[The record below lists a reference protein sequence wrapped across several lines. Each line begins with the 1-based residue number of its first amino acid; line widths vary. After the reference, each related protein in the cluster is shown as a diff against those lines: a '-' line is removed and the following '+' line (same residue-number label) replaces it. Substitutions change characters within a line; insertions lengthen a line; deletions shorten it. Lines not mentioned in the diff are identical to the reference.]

1 MKAYV
6 NVLKYEL
13 KTMLKDP
20 MSIFL
25 LLYPFIML
33 FFAGYLIP
41 MILKQV
47 STPTSQAS
55 ALTMLIAFIV
65 LLSAGG
71 FVTGGLLGFSFLDN
85 RDENTFLAIA
95 VSPLSIRGYTIF
107 KTLYTFVISFIGNVV
122 MLGGLVLFAQEAY
135 TITYQTITIG
145 LLANLTVW
153 HVLSF
158 SFVAS
163 MVVPFVAMIIVVIAK
178 NKIEGFAF
186 LKASG
191 LFIMIPAL
199 MLLDVF
205 QDGKQY
211 ILGVI
216 PTFWPTK
223 ALLNVA
229 LGTSHPQDLT
239 YFWYLLIGTIYPLV
253 LSGLAFMIFD
263 RKVLEK

>member
-1 MKAYV
+1 MKLYL

-13 KTMLKDP
+13 KTFLKDP

-25 LLYPFIML
+25 LLYPVIML

-41 MILKQV
+41 AILARVTTPDSDV
-47 STPTSQAS
+47 SAYT
-55 ALTMLIAFIV
+55 LLIAFIV

-95 VSPLSIRGYTIF
+95 VTPMSIKGYTIF
-107 KTLYTFVISFIGNVV
+107 KTIYTFIIAFLGNVLMV
-122 MLGGLVLFAQEAY
+122 GGLVLFAKDAY
-135 TITYQTITIG
+135 TVTYQTITIS
-145 LLANLTVW
+145 LLSSLTWW
-153 HVLSF
+153 HILTF
-158 SFVAS
+158 SFVSS
-163 MVVPFVAMIIVVIAK
+163 MVVPFVAMIIVVVAK

-186 LKASG
+186 LKTSG
-191 LFIMIPAL
+191 IFIMIPAL

-211 ILGVI
+211 ILGII

-229 LGTSHPQDLT
+229 LNTSGPQDLS
-239 YFWYLLIGTIYPLV
+239 YVWYLVIGFIYPLL
-253 LSGLAFMIFD
+253 LSYLAFMIFNK
-263 RKVLEK
+263 KVIEK

>member
-1 MKAYV
+1 MKLYF

-13 KTMLKDP
+13 KTILKDP

-33 FFAGYLIP
+33 FFTGYLIP
-41 MILKQV
+41 AILKQV
-47 STPTSQAS
+47 TTPESQAS
-55 ALTMLIAFIV
+55 AYTLLISFIV

-95 VSPLSIRGYTIF
+95 VSPMSIKGYTIF
-107 KTLYTFVISFIGNVV
+107 KTTYTFVIAFLGNLLMV
-122 MLGGLVLFAQEAY
+122 GGLVLFAQDAY
-135 TITYQTITIG
+135 TITYQSIEIG
-145 LLANLTVW
+145 LLSSLNFW
-153 HVLSF
+153 HIISF
-158 SFVAS
+158 CFVSS
-163 MVVPFVAMIIVVIAK
+163 MVVPFVAMMIVVIAK

-186 LKASG
+186 LKSSG
-191 LFIMIPAL
+191 IFIMIPVL

-211 ILGVI
+211 ILGII

-229 LGTSHPQDLT
+229 LNHSGPSDLT
-239 YFWYLLIGTIYPLV
+239 YVLYLLIGFIYPLL
-253 LSGLAFMIFD
+253 LSVLAFVIFN
-263 RKVLEK
+263 RKVLQN